1 MRHKWHHLA
10 IVCMSKTKL
19 EVNLLQ
25 ESRESSESEK
35 SFLKVEDISS
45 VVSCM
50 VTDFSQRSAFLEKS
64 QATNQD
70 QMSAG
75 HGRDL

>member
-1 MRHKWHHLA
+1 MRHKWNHPA

-45 VVSCM
+45 VVSCV
-50 VTDFSQRSAFLEKS
+50 VTDISQRSAFLEK
-64 QATNQD
+64 ATNQD